1 MQFIGL
7 DKEEVLQAAKAAF
20 PDKYIDVD
28 RTNFYVR
35 DISSGTIHIDGVEEP
50 LYVSTNYV
58 YEDHIINGNNTR
70 FKSQLTTVT
79 LKKDA
84 YDVIYDSYGV
94 YYVAYK
100 EDTIQ
105 FVRYEDFYDRIKE
118 NIHLQEENQEA

>member
-20 PDKYIDVD
+20 PENYIDVD
-28 RTNFYVR
+28 MTNFYVR
-35 DISSGTIHIDGVEEP
+35 DISSGTIHIDGIEEP

-70 FKSQLTTVT
+70 FKSQLTTVI

-94 YYVAYK
+94 YYIAYK

-105 FVRYEDFYDRIKE
+105 FVRYEDFYDMIKDK
-118 NIHLQEENQEA
+118 IHFQEEKKVA